1 MVTATEGTHQCFFA
15 MCGARCATIVVFFNG
30 KANFVLKKL
39 THLALVCLSQIYL
52 YSKLIIIFPGKKG
65 NTNMSLSITFELQ
78 EPDLDYFRQIMAK
91 TQSASSALNQ
101 QQILAAAK
109 KLALEVNGKV
119 PEFVA
124 SRIQKL
130 QQLVALVE
138 DKEWDLTD
146 EEKAEV
152 LSALAY
158 FAKPEDLIADHV
170 PVLGFL
176 DDAIMIELV
185 AQSLADDIQAYD
197 EFCKFRT
204 TEAARRGAEVNPSKA
219 DWLETKKQELHSW
232 MRRRRAERRSGGG
245 GGFRSIFRAGG

>member
-1 MVTATEGTHQCFFA
+1 
-15 MCGARCATIVVFFNG
+15 
-30 KANFVLKKL
+30 
-39 THLALVCLSQIYL
+39 
-52 YSKLIIIFPGKKG
+52 
-65 NTNMSLSITFELQ
+65 MSLSITFELQ
-78 EPDLDYFRQIMAK
+78 EPDLDYFRQIMAN
-91 TQSASSALNQ
+91 TQNALSALDQ
-101 QQILAAAK
+101 QQVLAAAK
-109 KLALEVNGKV
+109 KLAHEVNGKV

-124 SRIQKL
+124 SRILKL

-138 DKEWDLTD
+138 DKEWDLTE

-185 AQSLADDIQAYD
+185 AQSLADDLQAYD

-204 TEAARRGAEVNPSKA
+204 AEIARRGADAVTSKA
-219 DWLETKKQELHSW
+219 DWLDAKKHELHTW
-232 MRRRRAERRSGGG
+232 MRRRRSERRGGSGG
-245 GGFRSIFRAGG
+245 GGFRSIFRTGG